1 MQNVIHCIT
10 TIERGGAE
18 NQLYVLVKEQLKVG
32 INVSIVYLKG
42 EPELR
47 SELISIGA
55 KVLDILH
62 SKNLLQQILILR
74 KFMKGKRI
82 ILHAHL
88 PRAEI
93 VCSFARGVNTFVI
106 SRHNSE
112 KFFPIAPKFI
122 SRLLSLI
129 VSRNA
134 DKCIAISEAVKSFVL
149 STKEISVTKKITVVH
164 YGYNDEFIYQKD
176 LVKKNNDYVIGI
188 IARLVPQKDHIT
200 LLAAFSRFLVM
211 HPNSKLMVIGFG
223 ELKNDLVDFSK
234 KLGVYEKVLWIDKT
248 KNSYDL
254 LYQMDLFVLPSKY
267 EGFGLVLLEAMQ
279 ANVPVI
285 AANNSSIPE
294 VLGINYVGLFETG
307 NIENLLKLMLI
318 FFDNAPG
325 FNLSAIYRENLLKFE
340 PRIMQEKMQFAYVPT
355 LFNKN

>member
-32 INVSIVYLKG
+32 MNVSIVYLKG
-42 EPELR
+42 EPELK

-74 KFMKGKRI
+74 KFIKGKRI

-129 VSRNA
+129 VSRNV

-149 STKEISVTKKITVVH
+149 STKEISITKNITVVH

-200 LLAAFSRFLVM
+200 LLAAFSQFLVI

-248 KNSYDL
+248 KNSYEL
-254 LYQMDLFVLPSKY
+254 LYQMDLFILPSKY

-294 VLGINYVGLFETG
+294 VLGRNYVGLFETG

>member
-32 INVSIVYLKG
+32 MNVSIVYLKG
-42 EPELR
+42 EPELK

-74 KFMKGKRI
+74 KFIKGKRI

-129 VSRNA
+129 VSRNV

-149 STKEISVTKKITVVH
+149 STKEISITKNITVVH

-200 LLAAFSRFLVM
+200 LLAAFSQFLVI

-248 KNSYDL
+248 KNSYEL
-254 LYQMDLFVLPSKY
+254 LYQMDLFILPSKY

-294 VLGINYVGLFETG
+294 VLGRNYVGLFETG

-325 FNLSAIYRENLLKFE
+325 FNLSAMYRENLLKFE